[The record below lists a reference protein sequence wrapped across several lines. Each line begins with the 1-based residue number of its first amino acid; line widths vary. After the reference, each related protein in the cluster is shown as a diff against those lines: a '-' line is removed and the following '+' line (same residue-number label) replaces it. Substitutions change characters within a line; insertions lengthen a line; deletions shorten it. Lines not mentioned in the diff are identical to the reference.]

1 MTEMETTR
9 RAIMTGAGGAGLA
22 VVLAACG
29 GSATPADGGAST
41 APPAGDAAPSGDAA
55 GDPAAKAAGGLA
67 ATADI
72 PVGGGKIFK
81 AEKVVVT
88 QPAEGEFK
96 AFDAICTHKQCPVG
110 SVSDGS
116 IICPCHDSRFS
127 ITDGSVQS
135 GPAKQ
140 GLAEKPIKVDAGTI
154 ALA

>member
-1 MTEMETTR
+1 
-9 RAIMTGAGGAGLA
+9 
-22 VVLAACG
+22 
-29 GSATPADGGAST
+29 
-41 APPAGDAAPSGDAA
+41 GDAAPPGAAAA
-55 GDPAAKAAGGLA
+55 GAAGGLA

-72 PVGGGKIFK
+72 PVGGGKVFK

-116 IICPCHDSRFS
+116 IICPCHNSRFS

-135 GPAKQ
+135 GPAEQ
-140 GLAEKPIKVDAGTI
+140 ALAEKPIKVEAGTI